1 MLFANINQSALTI
14 FWYFA
19 NVFLRANLG
28 YGIITI
34 GPAKINRSVLTVIKP
49 WNPQQTPL
57 FMRGHISIKWFLLLF
72 PFIA

>member
-28 YGIITI
+28 YAIITI
-34 GPAKINRSVLTVIKP
+34 VQAKTNRSVLTVIMGR
-49 WNPQQTPL
+49 Q
-57 FMRGHISIKWFLLLF
+57 ISIKWFLRLF